1 MAKQAEFMID
11 LSALKQQ
18 VDLLALAERS
28 TTLRRVASSGGG
40 EWAGPCPF
48 CGGQDR
54 FRVQPHRP
62 DGGRWLCRQ
71 CTDGK
76 WQDAIA
82 FGQRLWPGLPF
93 PQVCELLAGGQ
104 PPTTRD
110 AHPVTAPENP
120 AYRPP
125 AEDWQAS
132 ALQAVEICQGQL
144 WEPVGEPAR
153 AYLHTRALQDET
165 LRYWRLGYSPGVRLG
180 QAGKAGLWVPRGVLI
195 PCLAL
200 DQIWYLKVA
209 LLPGER
215 LRCEKCRQPALAR
228 QPCPQCGALNKYRG
242 VKGNRPAAIFGAD
255 DLVGVDLALFVEGEF
270 DAMLAWQELRDVI
283 SVCTLGSAT
292 NQPDLATWGP
302 YMAPLRLV
310 LAAYDA
316 DEAGQRGARALQALS
331 ERVRLVSL
339 PSGEPSTAG
348 AKDITDFV
356 LQGGELWPWLKG
368 ELVQAG
374 IA

>member
-1 MAKQAEFMID
+1 LID
-11 LSALKQQ
+11 LQSLKQQ

-54 FRVQPHRP
+54 FRVQPHHP
-62 DGGRWLCRQ
+62 GGGRWLCRN
-71 CTDGK
+71 CTQGK
-76 WQDAIA
+76 WQDVIA

-104 PPTTRD
+104 PPTTRNPSSP
-110 AHPVTAPENP
+110 AAPETP

-125 AEDWQAS
+125 SDDWQAS
-132 ALQAVEICQGQL
+132 ALQAMELCQHNL
-144 WEPVGEPAR
+144 WEPVGEPAL
-153 AYLHTRALQDET
+153 AYLRSRALQDET
-165 LRYWRLGYSPGVRLG
+165 LRYWRLGYSPGARFG
-180 QAGKAGLWVPRGVLI
+180 SGGKGSLWVPRGVLI

-200 DQIWYLKVA
+200 GQVWYLKVA
-209 LLPGER
+209 LLPGDR
-215 LRCEKCRQPALAR
+215 VRCEKCRQPAPAR

-255 DLVGVDLALFVEGEF
+255 DLAGVDLALFVEGEF
-270 DAMLAWQELRDVI
+270 DAMLAWQEVRDVI

-302 YMAPLRLV
+302 YMAPLSLV
-310 LAAYDA
+310 LAAYDN
-316 DEAGQRGARALQALS
+316 DEAGQRGARALQSLS
-331 ERVRLVSL
+331 ERVHLVGL
-339 PSGEPSTAG
+339 PSADPSLEA

-374 IA
+374 VT

>member
-1 MAKQAEFMID
+1 MID
-11 LSALKQQ
+11 LLSLKRQ
-18 VDLLALAERS
+18 VDLLALAERNTS
-28 TTLRRVASSGGG
+28 LRRVATSGGG

-54 FRVQPHRP
+54 FRVQPHQP
-62 DGGRWLCRQ
+62 GGGRWLCRQ

-93 PQVCELLAGGQ
+93 PQVCELLSGGAL
-104 PPTTRD
+104 PTTTKTQQPATPD
-110 AHPVTAPENP
+110 NP
-120 AYRPP
+120 AYCPP
-125 AEDWQAS
+125 PEDWQAA
-132 ALQAVEICQGQL
+132 ALQAVEVCQHNL
-144 WEPVGEPAR
+144 WEPAGEAAQ
-153 AYLHTRALQDET
+153 AYLHARALQDGT
-165 LRYWRLGYSPGVRLG
+165 LHYWRLGYSPGARFG
-180 QAGKAGLWVPRGVLI
+180 SAGGAKLWVPRGVLI
-195 PCLAL
+195 PCMAL
-200 DQIWYLKVA
+200 GQVWYLKIA

-215 LRCEKCRQPALAR
+215 VRCEKCRQPAMAR

-270 DAMLAWQELRDVI
+270 DAMVAWQELRDVI

-292 NQPDLATWGP
+292 NQPDLATWGAS
-302 YMAPLRLV
+302 MAPLRLV

-316 DEAGQRGARALQALS
+316 DEAGQRGARSLQALS
-331 ERVRLVSL
+331 ERVRLVGL
-339 PSGEPSTAG
+339 PAG
-348 AKDITDFV
+348 DPDKGPVKDINDFV
-356 LQGGELWPWLKG
+356 LQGGDLWPWLKG

-374 IA
+374 AA

>member
-1 MAKQAEFMID
+1 MID
-11 LSALKQQ
+11 LLSLKQQ

-28 TTLRRVASSGGG
+28 TVLRRVATSGGG

-54 FRVQPHRP
+54 FRVQPLHP
-62 DGGRWLCRQ
+62 GGGRWLCRQ
-71 CTDGK
+71 CTAGK

-93 PQVCELLAGGQ
+93 PQVCELLSGGAL
-104 PPTTRD
+104 PTTREM
-110 AHPVTAPENP
+110 HPAAALDNP
-120 AYRPP
+120 AYHPP

-132 ALQAVEICQGQL
+132 ALLAIEVCQRSL
-144 WEPVGEPAR
+144 WEPAGDAAR
-153 AYLHTRALQDET
+153 SYLHARALQDET
-165 LRYWRLGYSPGVRLG
+165 LRYWRVGYSPGARFG
-180 QAGKAGLWVPRGVLI
+180 PAGVAGLWVPRGVLI

-200 DQIWYLKVA
+200 SQVWYLKVA

-215 LRCEKCRQPALAR
+215 VRCEKCRQMAMAR

-270 DAMLAWQELRDVI
+270 DAMIAWQELRDVI

-292 NQPDLATWGP
+292 NQPDLATWGA

-331 ERVRLVSL
+331 ERVRLVGL
-339 PSGEPSTAG
+339 PAVSPDKATV
-348 AKDITDFV
+348 KDITDFV

-374 IA
+374 VA

>member
-1 MAKQAEFMID
+1 MID
-11 LSALKQQ
+11 LQSLKQQ
-18 VDLLALAERS
+18 VDLLALAEHS

-54 FRVQPHRP
+54 FRVQPRHP
-62 DGGRWLCRQ
+62 GGGRWLCRQ
-71 CTDGK
+71 CTAGK

-93 PQVCELLAGGQ
+93 PQVCELLAGGE

-110 AHPVTAPENP
+110 RRPSAAPEKP

-125 AEDWQAS
+125 PGDWQAS
-132 ALQAVEICQGQL
+132 ALQAVEVCQRSL
-144 WEPVGEPAR
+144 WEPIGEPAQ
-153 AYLHTRALQDET
+153 AYLHARALQDET
-165 LRYWRLGYSPGVRLG
+165 LHYWRLGYSPGARFG
-180 QAGKAGLWVPRGVLI
+180 PAGKAGLWVPRGVLI

-200 DQIWYLKVA
+200 GQVWYLKVA

-228 QPCPQCGALNKYRG
+228 QSCPHCGSHNKYRG

-292 NQPDLATWGP
+292 NQPDLVTWGP

-339 PSGEPSTAG
+339 PSSELSMAG

-356 LQGGELWPWLKG
+356 LQGRELWPWLKG

-374 IA
+374 VA

>member
-1 MAKQAEFMID
+1 
-11 LSALKQQ
+11 
-18 VDLLALAERS
+18 
-28 TTLRRVASSGGG
+28 
-40 EWAGPCPF
+40 
-48 CGGQDR
+48 
-54 FRVQPHRP
+54 
-62 DGGRWLCRQ
+62 
-71 CTDGK
+71 
-76 WQDAIA
+76 
-82 FGQRLWPGLPF
+82 
-93 PQVCELLAGGQ
+93 
-104 PPTTRD
+104 
-110 AHPVTAPENP
+110 
-120 AYRPP
+120 
-125 AEDWQAS
+125 
-132 ALQAVEICQGQL
+132 
-144 WEPVGEPAR
+144 
-153 AYLHTRALQDET
+153 LQDET
-165 LRYWRLGYSPGVRLG
+165 LHYWRLGYSPGARFG
-180 QAGKAGLWVPRGVLI
+180 PAGKAGLWVPRGVLI

-200 DQIWYLKVA
+200 GQVWYLKVA

-228 QPCPQCGALNKYRG
+228 QSCPHCGSHNKYRG

-292 NQPDLATWGP
+292 NQPDLVTWGP

-339 PSGEPSTAG
+339 PSSELSMAG

-356 LQGGELWPWLKG
+356 LQGGKLWPWLKG

-374 IA
+374 VA

>member
-1 MAKQAEFMID
+1 MID
-11 LSALKQQ
+11 LLSLKQQ
-18 VDLLALAERS
+18 VDLLVLAERS
-28 TTLRRVASSGGG
+28 TSLRRVASSGGG

-54 FRVQPHRP
+54 FRVQPYQP
-62 DGGRWLCRQ
+62 GGGRWLCRQ
-71 CTDGK
+71 CTAGK

-93 PQVCELLAGGQ
+93 PQVCELLSGGVT
-104 PPTTRD
+104 PTTREARPAVPD
-110 AHPVTAPENP
+110 NP
-120 AYRPP
+120 AYHPP

-132 ALQAVEICQGQL
+132 ALQAVEVCQHNL
-144 WEPVGEPAR
+144 WEPAGEAAR
-153 AYLHTRALQDET
+153 TYLHARALQEDT
-165 LRYWRLGYSPGVRLG
+165 LRYWRVGYSPGRRFG
-180 QAGKAGLWVPRGVLI
+180 SAGEANLWVPRGVLI

-200 DQIWYLKVA
+200 GQIWYLKVA

-215 LRCEKCRQPALAR
+215 VRCEKCRQPATAR

-270 DAMLAWQELRDVI
+270 DAMIAWQELRDVI

-292 NQPDLATWGP
+292 NQPDLATWGA

-331 ERVRLVSL
+331 ERVRLVGPPAGD
-339 PSGEPSTAG
+339 PSNVV
-348 AKDITDFV
+348 KDITDFV
-356 LQGGELWPWLKG
+356 LQGGELWPWLKV

-374 IA
+374 VT